1 MPEPSEQAVIARMAN
16 LRTQGLSLWRIAN
29 QLNNDQVPTKQG
41 DTWRAQTVKNILE
54 AAPPL
59 H

>member
-1 MPEPSEQAVIARMAN
+1 MAN